1 MRKEVAAHG
10 LPLFLCLCVSFWSY
24 LEILHCSGKLLDPQ
38 EVEALKKIGS
48 KLGKQWNF
56 SVDPCTGTFGWVD
69 PAKPNPNSPMAADVS
84 CDLCKADYC
93 HITSIILR
101 GQNLTGFL
109 PNEFSNLTFL
119 RVIDLTRNYL
129 AGSIPV
135 SWASLPLTNL
145 GLEGNMI
152 QGQIPWSFGKLINL
166 KRILISANNLT
177 GKLPESLGNLTNIV
191 FFRIDGNPISGNIP
205 DFIGNWKKL
214 DRLDMQGTSMEGPFP
229 ANFFSSA
236 TVTQLRVTDLRGG
249 YWEFPQLTNIT
260 NIKKLVLRNLSL
272 SGELPNDIGEL
283 TSLHYLD
290 VSFNNLTGEIPESW
304 EYLKN
309 LKHLYLTNNS
319 LTGEIPDWKLKS
331 GNNIDLSYNS
341 FNGSNAPDDC
351 PSAGNLNLVSSYSAS
366 ENNSIAPCLRRN
378 YPCSGKAKNYNL
390 FINCGGDQKNIDGD
404 EYQADTDTG
413 GASYYN
419 SFNEKWA
426 ISSTGDFVD
435 NGDEKYI
442 AKNSSALNISNPELY
457 MTARLS
463 PLALT
468 YYGLCLQNGNYTV
481 KLHFAEIMFAD
492 NHTFSS
498 VGRRIFDAYIQGEKV
513 LPDFNIAKEAN
524 GNERETIRSFNAK
537 VDKNTLEIHF
547 QWTGKGTNAIP
558 HRNVYGPLISA
569 ISVTPNFKPDKG
581 GLSVGAIL
589 GIVAAGCVAIAIIST
604 LIWLFLR
611 RRKYDENNGLE
622 LQAGYYSL
630 RQIKAATRNF
640 HATNKLGEGGFGP
653 VHKGVLSDG
662 TLIAVK
668 QLSSKSSQGNRE
680 FVNEIGMISALQH
693 PNLVKLFGCCIE
705 GNQLLLVYEYMENN
719 SLANALF
726 SSESDRLNLDW
737 QTRRKICLDIA
748 QGLSY
753 LHEESTLKIV
763 HRDIKA
769 TNVLLD
775 KDLNAKISDF
785 GLARLSGDDESHIS
799 TRIAGTIGYMAPEY
813 ALRGYLT
820 DKADV
825 YSFGVVMLEIISGM
839 SNATCIVE
847 DDSVYLLEW
856 AYVLQKQGN
865 LLELVDKSLGTN
877 CSEEEALQ
885 MLNLA
890 LDCTNPSP
898 SLRPTMSAV
907 VSILDCQN
915 SKQVSSSID
924 DTGSHIFGKL
934 SRESQSASVSMDVQW
949 VDSSVS
955 AESSSKEHTRWY
967 SATME
972 QVSGSSA

>member
-1 MRKEVAAHG
+1 KNGDFNQNVLLHFN
-10 LPLFLCLCVSFWSY
+10 LQQ
-24 LEILHCSGKLLDPQ
+24 IL
-38 EVEALKKIGS
+38 
-48 KLGKQWNF
+48 
-56 SVDPCTGTFGWVD
+56 
-69 PAKPNPNSPMAADVS
+69 
-84 CDLCKADYC
+84 
-93 HITSIILR
+93 
-101 GQNLTGFL
+101 
-109 PNEFSNLTFL
+109 
-119 RVIDLTRNYL
+119 
-129 AGSIPV
+129 
-135 SWASLPLTNL
+135 
-145 GLEGNMI
+145 
-152 QGQIPWSFGKLINL
+152 
-166 KRILISANNLT
+166 
-177 GKLPESLGNLTNIV
+177 
-191 FFRIDGNPISGNIP
+191 
-205 DFIGNWKKL
+205 
-214 DRLDMQGTSMEGPFP
+214 
-229 ANFFSSA
+229 
-236 TVTQLRVTDLRGG
+236 
-249 YWEFPQLTNIT
+249 
-260 NIKKLVLRNLSL
+260 
-272 SGELPNDIGEL
+272 
-283 TSLHYLD
+283 
-290 VSFNNLTGEIPESW
+290 
-304 EYLKN
+304 
-309 LKHLYLTNNS
+309 LYLTNNR
-319 LTGEIPDWKLKS
+319 LTGEIPDWILKS
-331 GNNIDLSYNS
+331 GNNM
-341 FNGSNAPDDC
+341 
-351 PSAGNLNLVSSYSAS
+351 
-366 ENNSIAPCLRRN
+366 IAPCLRRN

-413 GASYYN
+413 SASYYN

-435 NGDEKYI
+435 SSGEKYI
-442 AKNSSALNISNPELY
+442 ATNSSALNMSNPELY

-481 KLHFAEIMFAD
+481 KLHFAEIMFID
-492 NHTFSS
+492 NHTFYS

-513 LPDFNIAKEAN
+513 LTDFNIAKEAN
-524 GNERETIRSFNAK
+524 GSERETIWSFNTR
-537 VDKNTLEIHF
+537 VDENTLEIHF

-589 GIVAAGCVAIAIIST
+589 GIVAAGSVAIAIIST
-604 LIWLFLR
+604 LTWFFMR
-611 RRKYDENNGLE
+611 RRKYAENNGLE
-622 LQAGYYSL
+622 LQAGYFSL

-726 SSESDRLNLDW
+726 SPESDRLNLDW
-737 QTRRKICLDIA
+737 QTRRKICLGVA

-753 LHEESTLKIV
+753 LHEESTLKI
-763 HRDIKA
+763 A

-847 DDSVYLLEW
+847 DESVYLLEW
-856 AYVLQKQGN
+856 YAYVLQKQGN

-915 SKQVSSSID
+915 SKQVSSCID
-924 DTGSHIFGKL
+924 DTGPHIFDKL

-949 VDSSVS
+949 MDSSVS
-955 AESSSKEHTRWY
+955 AESSSKEHTSWY